1 MIDRFDVG
9 ERIKKLR
16 IQSKITQEELGS
28 ELYTTRSTVQKWE
41 RGMHLPSNGMLL
53 KLTKKFD
60 VSTEWLLNGSDS
72 DDK

>member
-9 ERIKKLR
+9 DRIKGLR
-16 IQSKITQEELGS
+16 TQSEITQEELGT
-28 ELYTTRSTVQKWE
+28 ELSTTRSTVQKWE

-60 VSTEWLLNGSDS
+60 VSIEWLLYGSDS